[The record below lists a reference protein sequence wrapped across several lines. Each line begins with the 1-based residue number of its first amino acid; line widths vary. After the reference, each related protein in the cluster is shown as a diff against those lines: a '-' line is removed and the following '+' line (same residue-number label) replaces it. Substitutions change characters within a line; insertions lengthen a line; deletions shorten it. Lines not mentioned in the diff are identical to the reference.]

1 MSDDGS
7 HEIQLNG
14 KQLVFLFMAATVV
27 SVVIFLC
34 GVMVGRGVRADRADG
49 ASAVGDLAGSPGAQA
64 STGPAPAPPARPLP
78 ASAPPDPRDDESV
91 QNALTEKNPKD
102 TKLAP
107 AAKDAQAAK
116 PGAAAAAPAPKA
128 AVVEKPAAPKAAPAE
143 KPAPA
148 EHADAGA
155 SKPPAQIAPPAAPG
169 TVASGGFA
177 VQITALR
184 DRGEADAIVKRLAA
198 KGYPAYI
205 VNPLPGKPPVYRV
218 QVGRFQERAEA
229 DRIASR
235 LQKEEQFSPW
245 VTR

>member
-1 MSDDGS
+1 MSDDGF

-49 ASAVGDLAGSPGAQA
+49 ASAVSDLAGSPAAQA

-78 ASAPPDPRDDESV
+78 ASPPPDP
-91 QNALTEKNPKD
+91 PK
-102 TKLAP
+102 P
-107 AAKDAQAAK
+107 A
-116 PGAAAAAPAPKA
+116 AAAAAPKPA
-128 AVVEKPAAPKAAPAE
+128 AVEKPAAQKAAPVE

-148 EHADAGA
+148 EHADSGA
-155 SKPPAQIAPPAAPG
+155 SKAPARVAEPAAPG
-169 TVASGGFA
+169 TVTSGGFA

-198 KGYPAYI
+198 KGYPAYV

-229 DRIASR
+229 ERTASR

>member
-1 MSDDGS
+1 MSDDGF

-49 ASAVGDLAGSPGAQA
+49 ASSVGDLATSPAAQA

-78 ASAPPDPRDDESV
+78 ASAPPNPRDDESD
-91 QNALTEKNPKD
+91 AKRPDREEPEGHEAGPGREGHGRRRSLLPRPRAAPK
-102 TKLAP
+102 P
-107 AAKDAQAAK
+107 AA
-116 PGAAAAAPAPKA
+116 
-128 AVVEKPAAPKAAPAE
+128 VEKPAAEKAAPAE

-155 SKPPAQIAPPAAPG
+155 SKPPAQIAAPAAPG

-177 VQITALR
+177 VQITALAR
-184 DRGEADAIVKRLAA
+184 SRRG
-198 KGYPAYI
+198 
-205 VNPLPGKPPVYRV
+205 
-218 QVGRFQERAEA
+218 
-229 DRIASR
+229 
-235 LQKEEQFSPW
+235 
-245 VTR
+245 

>member
-1 MSDDGS
+1 MSDDGF

-27 SVVIFLC
+27 SVVIVLC

-49 ASAVGDLAGSPGAQA
+49 GSTIDDLATSPAAQA
-64 STGPAPAPPARPLP
+64 SSGPAPAPPARPLP
-78 ASAPPDPRDDESV
+78 ASEPPNPRDDESV

-102 TKLAP
+102 TKLTPAGKDTQPAKAP
-107 AAKDAQAAK
+107 
-116 PGAAAAAPAPKA
+116 AAAPAPAPRPA
-128 AVVEKPAAPKAAPAE
+128 AVEKPVAEKAAPAE

-148 EHADAGA
+148 HADAGA
-155 SKPPAQIAPPAAPG
+155 SKPPAQIAAPAAPG

-198 KGYPAYI
+198 KGYPAYV

-218 QVGRFQERAEA
+218 QVGRFPERAEA
-229 DRIASR
+229 ERIASR